1 MCAAAAA
8 ERCACLQRRRGEGGR
23 RVAQSWKLFVR
34 RDAAARK
41 RTVFGYGL
49 RTGRTSL
56 RPLFFESSRFD
67 RRSSHEDSH
76 RRRRRTVGEAHPG
89 RCRHGYNNF
98 IPPRGLEE
106 YTPENIA
113 AAVELNASKAEV
125 LRLEKLIE
133 TLSSGGAQVDDI
145 ETEKMELQEL
155 QHAET
160 VALDDLRPVKLSLLK
175 SVLACTVCSL
185 GTETQP
191 NVVFEAHFE
200 EARLFPKDQD
210 PHKFMTGVMK
220 EAMSVCWKAH
230 GVTADRQAALENDL
244 AKFDE
249 DADFKL
255 LRPASKW
262 QTARCLKE
270 FKTLPSSKPAPSK
283 VDRSAK
289 GPGAAAESKVPYSPF
304 VTLAD
309 VKGPIEQKL
318 GGEKLSV
325 AVMITCDK
333 LEAGCAIRLKADD
346 CVVGGRIAYFL
357 KQDGKSKQKEAVR
370 NDCVTLVLDVIYQP
384 GLLVSEKPHTEIRIT
399 AFEDDDHSRWSVAVL
414 LRDC

>member
-1 MCAAAAA
+1 MSAANPTHPSAASA
-8 ERCACLQRRRGEGGR
+8 KSFLIGLKQHAVEVFEKLQTAASSSAASSARKEELEL
-23 RVAQSWKLFVR
+23 WDCVR
-34 RDAAARK
+34 RNILDDSSARK
-41 RTVFGYGL
+41 TFVEFL
-49 RTGRTSL
+49 RK
-56 RPLFFESSRFD
+56 E
-67 RRSSHEDSH
+67 HEYHACKD
-76 RRRRRTVGEAHPG
+76 
-89 RCRHGYNNF
+89 
-98 IPPRGLEE
+98 
-106 YTPENIA
+106 
-113 AAVELNASKAEV
+113 EV
-125 LRLEKLIE
+125 LRLQRLIV
-133 TLSSGGAQVDDI
+133 TLSSGGAQDDDI
-145 ETEKMELQEL
+145 EPETMKLRELQ
-155 QHAET
+155 QAET

-200 EARLFPKDQD
+200 KARLLPKDQD

-220 EAMSVCWKAH
+220 EAMSTCWKAH

-244 AKFDE
+244 AKFDD

-289 GPGAAAESKVPYSPF
+289 GPGAATESKMPYSPF

-346 CVVGGRIAYFL
+346 CVVGGQIAYFL

-384 GLLVSEKPHTEIRIT
+384 GLLISEKPHTEIRIT